1 MSKFGSPDHDSIWF
15 EDKSLRHPNG
25 AHFDNLRNEIK
36 SWREHVLSSG
46 IYPCFTSWAL
56 ESKTDSEEDIGSMI
70 EVSDLESETQDEA
83 DDCETAFDVQNYYT
97 NNKSRMET
105 LWKLYRNIGETVED
119 MKIRLAH
126 SSSQNKSFTCSEYN
140 NSQNKCI
147 KTESESSDC
156 EKENESTDSSITAEQ
171 LDTKSDEI
179 LIKSESEKSE
189 FHDNNLSNSNT
200 FDDVLDIQLRESNKN
215 IHDDIDTQDWPSES
229 SIHWHNSRNSES
241 RVDPTPNCTYD
252 LPRLKQITKEELIF
266 EKKTTSRKKRT
277 AVVDVKKEES
287 AGGSGKKSREPI
299 IVDMYGIRTINY
311 NESPPKVKIPDCFK
325 TSRLSDSSCD
335 EEIELVEE
343 KRHPSILKNRFR
355 NNKRKRSVDND
366 FLLAY
371 AVNLSSESDAAEASL
386 IKKIRGE
393 ENSKDFDRLSE
404 EDLEEQ
410 LEIVNNTMS
419 TTTSSS
425 SSSCTCTRSSCSCS
439 ASVSSSEVEN

>member
-46 IYPCFTSWAL
+46 TYPCFTSW
-56 ESKTDSEEDIGSMI
+56 TDSEEDIGSMI
-70 EVSDLESETQDEA
+70 EVSDLESEAQDEA
-83 DDCETAFDVQNYYT
+83 DDVQNYYT

-105 LWKLYRNIGETVED
+105 LWKLYRNIGETIED
-119 MKIRLAH
+119 MKIRLTQP
-126 SSSQNKSFTCSEYN
+126 SLKNKSFTCSEHN
-140 NSQNKCI
+140 NSQNKYI

-156 EKENESTDSSITAEQ
+156 EKENESTDSTITVEQ
-171 LDTKSDEI
+171 EPDEI

-189 FHDNNLSNSNT
+189 YHDNDLSNSNT
-200 FDDVLDIQLRESNKN
+200 FDDVLDIQLRESNEN
-215 IHDDIDTQDWPSES
+215 IQLSDIHDDIDTQDWPSES
-229 SIHWHNSRNSES
+229 SIHRHNSRNSES

-252 LPRLKQITKEELIF
+252 VPRLKQITKEELIF

-299 IVDMYGIRTINY
+299 IVDMYGIRTISY

-343 KRHPSILKNRFR
+343 KRHSSILKNRFR
-355 NNKRKRSVDND
+355 NNKRKRSDDND

-371 AVNLSSESDAAEASL
+371 AVNLSGESDAAEASL

-410 LEIVNNTMS
+410 LEIVNNTTS